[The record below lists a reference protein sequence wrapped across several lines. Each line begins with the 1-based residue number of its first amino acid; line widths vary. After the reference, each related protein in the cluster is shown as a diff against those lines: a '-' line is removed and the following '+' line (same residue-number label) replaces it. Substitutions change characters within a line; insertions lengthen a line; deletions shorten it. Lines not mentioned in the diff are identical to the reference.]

1 MIQTGI
7 DSKVKVHQIVENQLP
22 EFILDENPKAV
33 DFLKQYYISQ
43 EYQGGPSDL
52 SENLDQYLKVDNLT
66 PEVVVGFTSLT
77 SDITAS
83 SSTIDVDSTKGFP
96 KSYGLLKIDNEI
108 ITYTGITTN
117 SFTGCI
123 RGFSGITSY
132 RNIDNPEELVFSSST
147 SASHTADSPIQNLSS
162 LFLKE
167 FYRNLKV
174 AIAPGLEN
182 VDFVSNL
189 NAGNFLK
196 EARTFYQSKGTE
208 ESFKILY
215 KVLYGVTPVVV
226 DLEKFLLKPSD
237 SQYIRREIVLTEKI
251 SGDNINNL
259 VGQTIYSTLD
269 SSTKAAISEV
279 EIVTRQ
285 NKTYYKIGLF
295 IGYSDEDLIEG
306 NFTVTANSKVIGNVL
321 AGSSVITVDS
331 TVGFPDSGTIISGN
345 NTITYTDRTVNQFLN
360 CSGINETILTRDE
373 IRSNNTVYGYE
384 NGDLTKKVELKVCA
398 IVSDLEVLDNS
409 GLAQENEKITVKH
422 LGDLIKNPSNIN
434 DKSYKQIFSNSWI
447 YNTSCTFEVDSFNT
461 STKVYTLKSDIDKS
475 SIRENDR
482 VDVIN
487 NVTDRVVVSNAL
499 VSSVDPSTK
508 QVTLNYIGYT
518 TSTSISHS
526 LRRVLKKS
534 SSEIVPINYGNDTLT
549 SNIQNVYS
557 DDGGKYMYV
566 ASNSLPSYSF
576 RRDSTPAI
584 PDIIVGTAVT
594 FIGAATTESGALQ
607 KESSDDDYSIIS
619 FPTAVPFLTGN
630 AIVYSPESTG
640 ITGLATGTTYYVKVL
655 SDPQK
660 IKLYSSRSF
669 ISSNEYLTFTPLRV
683 GAGGKHTFTLESVYG
698 KEVQPQKL
706 LRRFPLRSEIKD
718 NDGSENNNETVGML
732 INGVE
737 IKNYKSSDK
746 IYYGPLTD
754 INIINSGSDYDVVN
768 PPQISITAS
777 GTGVTAYARPVV
789 SGSLQEVFVDPQDV
803 GLDKVI
809 SVSLIGGNGSG
820 AVLKPIVEN
829 TFREVDFDGRL
840 LSNFGGVGETAET
853 ITFLENHNFK
863 DGEAIVYKANGNT
876 PIGIGTFLGSNAN
889 QERYLVNNSKYYAR
903 VLNNTTIRLYQS
915 FNDYVSGINTVGF
928 TTASNSGI
936 HKFRTAESKNTL
948 KYIKVVDSGSGYQNR
963 QLYVKAVGIST
974 IENIVTFKNHNFNEG
989 DIVEYQTTGT
999 TISGLSTSNRYYVIK
1014 EDSDTFRLANAG
1026 IAGTVKTNYTR
1037 GLFVEFGSVGSGYH
1051 IFKYPDIRVS
1061 VNVSYGSTN
1070 TGIITATP
1078 IIRGSIIDAYLYES
1092 GTGYGSTTLNFEKK
1106 PNITLKTGKDAS
1118 LYPVVVSGRI
1128 SRVDVRIKGSE
1139 YYSTPTLQVIGDGIG
1154 AVLRPVIQNGQIVS
1168 VVVIN
1173 AGTNYTQEN
1182 TSIRVVPAGRNAVLD
1197 SSLRSLRINDAER
1210 FDSEYLRPSFGK
1222 GLQYSNISYSNDIA
1236 SNEFE
1241 DDGSSHSPIIGWSY
1255 DGNPIYGPYGYSN
1268 PLDSSSSKRILES
1281 GYVLDSTL
1289 VSDRPSGFVPGFFV
1303 EDYRYDDSGDLDIHN
1318 GRFCKTPDF
1327 PQGTYAYFAGIATDG
1342 LYTPKFP
1349 YFVGERYKS
1358 HYEKFDYDQDFDFN
1372 NSNLVRNTFPYK
1384 IGDEYSTNEFIVE
1397 SNSNLNQEAV
1407 VTSITK
1413 GDISRIDITNPGD
1426 GYKVNDTLSFN
1437 NMNTNGGG
1445 VAAIVSSI
1453 KGEVVTSIAS
1463 STIEYSNAVLTWS
1476 DRNTVNI
1483 NVDPYHVFDNLDT
1496 ISISGLSSFIPN
1508 IAGLKRVSISTDRFT
1523 LLKEIPSNNSSGI
1536 VTDIYVASIPNS
1548 MSIGSTIGIGT
1559 ENLSILNIFD
1569 DRKIVR
1575 VKRGV
1580 TGSAHTTTSFGFVYP
1595 GIISLGIESEYFD
1608 SNLNK
1613 KYYFNPN
1620 QAIGVGTTS
1629 GIGIAVTY
1637 TVGEI
1642 STQVNIPTQS
1652 IYLPNHKFYTS
1663 ERVVFR
1669 KNGGGSSISVAN
1681 TSSSSTFNLLD
1692 SGSENVYIINKG
1704 KDYIGIVTQVGL
1716 TTSTEGLFF
1725 HTNGSDN
1732 FEYSFEPTKNQIT
1745 CTVQKNTAV
1754 VSVSTAHN
1762 LSVGDQ
1768 IKLNVV
1774 SNQSIGIGNSTSVYV
1789 KFNTDI
1795 EKVVVD
1801 PVGFGSDKVNT
1812 SENSINL
1819 TSHRFRSGD
1828 KVYYTSTDLIA
1839 SGLSTGVYYAFKVD
1853 KDNIKLCLT
1862 YEDVFSSPPAIVS
1875 IASTGGSAQ
1884 EISAVNPKLQPTRGN
1899 DLVFDVSDS
1908 SLSGYEF
1915 KLYSDKNFN
1924 NEFVSIANTT
1934 TFSTSGVGTVGV
1946 TSTASFTLRYSNQL
1960 PSTLFYNVEKGGYI
1974 STADYT
1980 VQSYS
1985 QITYSDSLYNGSYP
1999 VVGVGTTTAVISLLR
2014 EPEYSLYNS
2023 DNTDTLEYSTTSTTP
2038 SGQIDNIS
2046 VISKGVNYKTLPGVT
2061 SVITNDGID
2070 ALLFPQSTNIGKIKS
2085 IRIVD
2090 QAYEYSSDKTLRPET
2105 NIPPTIKL
2113 KDSLT
2118 IDGVDVTFGGK
2129 NYTTAPD
2136 IVIVDTVTGQAEGS
2150 GQLAC
2155 EVTSN
2160 SISSVEIFEK
2170 PTGLSFNTKRLYTI
2184 NNSNGTGISTMQ
2196 TSSSGIVTCF
2206 LTTPLVGF
2214 STNIFSAG
2222 DKIFVEGITKNGE
2235 SGTGFNSQD
2244 YNYQFFTVDSYE
2256 NLIPAVL
2263 RFNVSGLTTNP
2274 GIADTI
2280 QGSFATIVKEENYPT
2295 FKLYTSK
2302 SPFLVGERIYING
2315 SPSNL
2320 YVSSVLTDYIKVTGS
2335 DESDELIIG
2344 DIIRGT
2350 QSGSTGTISEIT
2362 TTKGKFK
2369 IDFSAK
2375 STQGWKTS
2383 VGQLNSDIQV
2393 LPDNDYYQNLSYT
2406 VKSPI
2411 QYKDSIDT
2419 INRLLHTTGL
2429 KNFVDTTLQSNQKAT
2444 VGLSTVEQLALYDL
2458 STDQRVDTIFGFASV
2473 KDIDSQLSN
2482 NNIFTTKFLK
2492 SLNKKFVDSLVCKTN
2507 RVLLMDDVSSQ
2518 FTNKDNIEDDFVD
2531 LDEYTKD
2538 YARFLVQVRS
2548 TTGSQVAIYD
2558 LILLWSEF
2566 YEDVYTLNKGYL
2578 SNTGVAVTYYGAE
2591 TTETSLMWKEYEF
2604 ATLDGNVDQFD
2615 VLSLRF
2621 KPDDPFDVDY
2631 DIKFVKD
2638 VFTTSTVGLASTSI
2652 GLVKTISAN
2661 NAVGV
2666 GSTATIF
2673 EYSASEFDSVH
2684 ATVHLLN
2691 QNEQTMN
2698 FIEMYLSHD
2707 GTDTYIADYYFDANP
2722 TEGISGDDF
2731 SDFSASLDGGVFSL
2745 EYTNPTSSVVRV
2757 RTNAVG
2763 FGATSSGIGTLRFIN
2778 DFQPDGTERS
2788 AKYESSYTVGTGE
2801 TTIYSASS
2809 SEVTSIKTVVSVN
2822 YGGEFAL
2829 HQLLTLNPDETNTFS
2844 TQYPF
2849 LSVGSTT
2856 GIGTFGST
2864 IESGN
2869 VLVKFYPDPS
2879 VSGIVTIKSYNEVIY
2894 TDLDLDNTY
2903 PNIDYAFIKTQSIGI
2918 GLFDGANSPR
2928 INKTDFELTYED
2940 TPIFKKFF
2948 DPSDSTILNLETGV
2962 FKISNHFFSTGEEL
2976 IYRSGST
2983 VAGISSASVGIG
2995 ETADSVGVVTSTLP
3009 TKVWAYKINNDTFK
3023 ISTRPEYATAGIGV
3037 TFTSVGTGNAH
3048 SFEMVKCLEKSIIA
3062 VDEIIQAPLAFT
3074 PIVYQLENNI
3084 GGLIGAGSTIFSIS
3098 GISSILVGDV
3108 LKIEDEYMKVGG
3120 VGFGTTSI
3128 GPISGGDVPLINVI
3142 RGFVGT
3148 AATQHIEPNTARIY
3162 KGSYNI
3168 SGNRVHF
3175 TEPPK
3180 GSGLV
3185 TLDNSG
3191 LPRPFSKF
3199 NGRVFLKNS
3208 YENNLIYDDVSLN
3221 FTGVGQTFTL
3231 TTSGINTTGI
3241 ETGSGLVLINGIFQ
3255 TPTTDNNAGN
3265 NFFYTESAGISSI
3278 TFTGITSTDGTKVT
3292 SISDVNQNQFPR
3304 GGLIVSLGSTNGLGF
3319 APLVGAS
3326 VTAVLGATGD
3336 IVSVGLGSTD
3346 VLGSGYNGLTG
3357 IGVSIYESGHS
3368 GDVAI
3373 ISAVVGAG
3381 GSLAFTV
3388 DYGGSGYT
3396 NPDILVDEPT
3406 YENLEIIGLSRR
3418 GIGNTTTTG
3427 SNALISLK
3435 LGPNSNSISS
3445 GKNADAAA
3453 LINSNKTLISDVA
3466 YGRMQAA
3473 FPSFVI
3479 PTGDPQDCKDDIISV
3494 LDCIIYNLRFGGND
3508 SVYDAGH
3515 IYIDNAYL
3523 SGEEDESVYAF
3534 EEARDLAIQAMR
3546 NEAITIGGYS
3556 DLDQVFDYTV
3566 IGDASGVAGSYIVGD
3581 CADVASSITSF
3592 VGIVTN
3598 AVGLGTIPGVTRT
3611 IAPGSLFEVSE
3622 FKINRQGYGFEVGDV
3637 FKPIGLV
3644 TAKGLSSPIK
3654 DFELTVVD
3662 VYYDTFAS
3670 WQFGQLDFIDPIQP
3684 LQNGTRSVF
3693 PLRYNSELVSFE
3705 KDQTD
3710 IDSALI
3716 DLDAVLI
3723 VFLNGIIQEPR
3734 TSYIFDGGSSIQFI
3748 EAPKPEDNISIFFY
3762 NGTRGVDSEQLNIL
3776 ETIKIGD
3783 SVFVDRNSG
3792 ISTSKPQSSKRI
3804 VVDIPTADKLETNL
3818 YYGEGIDEYNYRP
3831 LNWIKQK
3838 RDLNINGDLVYK
3850 SRDSIEAMVF
3860 PTSRIIRDVNVGDT
3874 EIFVDNAQFFNY
3886 EENESSV
3893 VIPGVDAIFLDE
3905 INPVAAA
3912 GTATVSA
3919 AGTVTAITIS
3929 NVGSGYTS
3937 ATLDIKFSAPKF
3949 IGVGIGTTASA
3960 TATIVNGSVSSVSIT
3975 NPGLGYTNSNN
3986 QPVAPQIIFEQPK
3999 IISEIVTDI
4008 AIVQGNTGI
4017 ITGLTTTAGIGTALA
4032 LKFFT
4037 DSTTDLQVGYQIY
4050 VTGTNV
4056 GSGVTSIYTHDDDTI
4071 GIGTEFV
4078 DNIYYVHAL
4087 PGVNEIVCNIQS
4099 NTVTTGIQTLGTSVY
4114 NPNGYFSWGRLSSL
4128 ARETNPIAIGVSG
4141 RTVNSG
4147 LTTYPTI
4154 QRRGYG
4160 LRDNGSIRKV
4170 LPD

>member
-43 EYQGGPSDL
+43 EYQSGPSDL

-77 SDITAS
+77 TSITSS
-83 SSTIDVDSTKGFP
+83 SSTIEVDSTKGFP
-96 KSYGLLKIDNEI
+96 KSYGLLKIGDEI

-117 SFTGCI
+117 SFTGCV

-132 RNIDNPEELVFSSST
+132 RNVDNPEELIFSTSS
-147 SASHTADSPIQNLSS
+147 SASHSSGSPIQNLSS

-167 FYRNLKV
+167 FYRKLKF

-196 EARTFYQSKGTE
+196 EARTFYQSKGTK
-208 ESFKILY
+208 ESFEILY
-215 KVLYGVTPVVV
+215 RVLYGVTPVVI

-237 SQYIRREIVLTEKI
+237 SQYIRREVLLVEKL
-251 SGDNINNL
+251 SGDNVNNL
-259 VGQTIYSTLD
+259 VGQTLYSTLD
-269 SSTKAAISEV
+269 SSTSAAISEV
-279 EIVTRQ
+279 EILTRR
-285 NKTYYKIGLF
+285 NKTYYKVGLF
-295 IGYSDEDLIEG
+295 IGYSDDDLIEG
-306 NFTVTANSKVIGNVL
+306 NFSVTSNSRVIGDV
-321 AGSSVITVDS
+321 STSDSVITVDS
-331 TVGFPDSGTIISGN
+331 TIGFLDSGTIVSGN
-345 NTITYTDRTVNQFLN
+345 NTISYTEKTINQFLGCTGLTEN
-360 CSGINETILTRDE
+360 ISSGDE
-373 IRSNNTVYGYE
+373 IRSNDTVYGYE
-384 NGDLTKKVELKVCA
+384 NGDLTKKIELKVCA
-398 IVSDLEVLDNS
+398 IASDLEILDDS

-422 LGDLIKNPSNIN
+422 LGDLIKNPTNIN
-434 DKSYKQIFSNSWI
+434 DKSYKQIFANSWI

-461 STKVYTLKSDIDKS
+461 STKVYTLKSNIDKS
-475 SIRENDR
+475 SLRENDR

-487 NVTDRVVVSNAL
+487 NVTGIVVVSDAL
-499 VSSVDPSTK
+499 VSSIDPSTRE
-508 QVTLNYIGYT
+508 VTLNYVGYT
-518 TSTSISHS
+518 TSTNISHS
-526 LRRVLKKS
+526 LRRVLKKTS
-534 SSEIVPINYGNDTLT
+534 SDIVSINHGDDTVT
-549 SNIQNVYS
+549 SNVQNVYS
-557 DDGGKYMYV
+557 DDDGKYMYV
-566 ASNSLPSYSF
+566 ASNSLPSYAF
-576 RRDSTPAI
+576 RRNSTPSI
-584 PDIIVGTAVT
+584 PDITVGTAVT
-594 FIGAATTESGALQ
+594 FIGAGTTESGAIQ
-607 KESSDDDYSIIS
+607 KETADDQYSIIS
-619 FPTAVPFLTGN
+619 FPTNAPFLTGN
-630 AIVYSPESTG
+630 AVVYSPETTA
-640 ITGLATGTTYYVKVL
+640 ITGLVTGTTYYVKVL

-660 IKLYSSRSF
+660 IKLYASRSF
-669 ISSNEYLTFTPLRV
+669 IPTNEYLKFDPLQV
-683 GAGGKHTFTLESVYG
+683 GVGGKHTFTLESVYN
-698 KEVQPQKL
+698 KEIEPQKL
-706 LRRFPLRSEIKD
+706 LKRFPLRSEIKD
-718 NDGSENNNETVGML
+718 NDGSETTSDTVGML

-737 IKNYKSSDK
+737 IKNYKSKDK

-754 INIINSGSDYDVVN
+754 IAVINSGTDYDVVN
-768 PPQISITAS
+768 PPLVSITAS
-777 GTGVTAYARPVV
+777 GTGVTAYARPVL
-789 SGSLQEVFVDPQDV
+789 SGSIQEVFVDPQDV

-809 SVSLIGGNGSG
+809 SVSITGGNGSG
-820 AVLKPIVEN
+820 VALKPITEN

-840 LSNFGGVGETAET
+840 LSNFGGVGETSET
-853 ITFLENHNFK
+853 ITFLESHNFK
-863 DGEAIVYKANGNT
+863 DGEEIVYKANGNT
-876 PIGIGTFLGSNAN
+876 PIGVGTFQGSNAN
-889 QERYLVNNSKYYAR
+889 QERYLINNSSYFAK
-903 VLNNTTIRLYQS
+903 VVNNTTIRLYQS

-936 HKFRTAESKNTL
+936 HKFRAARGKNTL
-948 KYIKVVDSGSGYQNR
+948 KYIKVTNPGSGYENR
-963 QLYVKAVGIST
+963 QLYVKPVGIST
-974 IENIVTFKNHNFNEG
+974 IEHTITFKNHNFKEG

-999 TISGLSTSNRYYVIK
+999 PITGLSTSDSYYVIK
-1014 EDSDTFRLANAG
+1014 EDSNTFRLANAG
-1026 IAGTVKTNYTR
+1026 VGGTIKSNYNR
-1037 GLFVEFGSVGSGYH
+1037 GLFSTFDNIGSGYH
-1051 IFKYPDIRVS
+1051 IFKYPDIQVS

-1078 IIRGSIIDAYLYES
+1078 IVRGSIIDAYLYEG

-1106 PNITLKTGKDAS
+1106 PIITLKTGKDAS
-1118 LYPVVVSGRI
+1118 LYPVVASGRI
-1128 SRVDVRIKGSE
+1128 SRVDIRIKGSE
-1139 YYSTPTLQVIGDGIG
+1139 YYSTPTLQVIGDGVG
-1154 AVLRPVIQNGQIVS
+1154 AVLRPVIQNGQITD

-1173 AGTNYTQEN
+1173 SGTNYTQEN
-1182 TSIRVVPAGRNAVLD
+1182 TSIRVVPAGRNAILD
-1197 SSLRSLRINDAER
+1197 SSVRSLRINDAER
-1210 FDSEYLRPSFGK
+1210 FDSEYLRVSFDK
-1222 GLQYSNISYSNDIA
+1222 GLEYSNISYSNDIA
-1236 SNEFE
+1236 SNEFG

-1255 DGNPIYGPYGYSN
+1255 DGNPIYGPYGYSD
-1268 PLDSSSSKRILES
+1268 PLDTSSARRVIEP
-1281 GYVLDSTL
+1281 GYVLDSTS

-1303 EDYRYDDSGDLDIHN
+1303 EDYRYDATGDLDVHN

-1327 PQGTYAYFAGIATDG
+1327 PKGTYAYFAGIATDG
-1342 LYTPKFP
+1342 LYTPRFP
-1349 YFVGERYKS
+1349 YFIGDRYKS
-1358 HYEKFDYDQDFDFN
+1358 HYETFDTDQDFDFN
-1372 NSNLVRNTFPYK
+1372 GSNLVRNTFPYK
-1384 IGDEYSTNEFIVE
+1384 IGDEYSSNDFITE
-1397 SNSNLNQEAV
+1397 SGSNLEQEAL

-1413 GDISRIDITNPGD
+1413 GDINDVNITNPGD
-1426 GYKVNDTLSFN
+1426 DYKVNDTLSFDN
-1437 NMNTNGGG
+1437 TGTNGGG
-1445 VAAIVSSI
+1445 VSAVISSI
-1453 KGEVVTSIAS
+1453 KGETITSIAS
-1463 STIEYSNAVLTWS
+1463 SSLEYSNSVLTWS

-1483 NVDPYHVFDNLDT
+1483 NVDPYHVINNFDT
-1496 ISISGLSSFIPN
+1496 ISISGLSTFIPKVS
-1508 IAGLKRVSISTDRFT
+1508 GLKRVSISTDRFT
-1523 LLKEIPSNNSSGI
+1523 LLKEIPSNSSAGI
-1536 VTDIYVASIPNS
+1536 VTDVYLASIPNS
-1548 MSIGSTIGIGT
+1548 VSVGSTIGIGT
-1559 ENLSILNIFD
+1559 EILSVLNVFD
-1569 DRKIVR
+1569 DRKIIRVR
-1575 VKRGV
+1575 RGV
-1580 TGSAHTTTSFGFVYP
+1580 TGSSHTTTSFGFVYP
-1595 GIISLGIESEYFD
+1595 SIISLKIESEYFD
-1608 SNLNK
+1608 SNLNER
-1613 KYYFNPN
+1613 YYFNPN
-1620 QAIGVGTTS
+1620 QSIGVGTTS

-1642 STQVNIPTQS
+1642 SEQINVPTQS

-1663 ERVVFR
+1663 QNVIFR
-1669 KNGGGSSISVAN
+1669 KNGGGNSISVAN

-1692 SGSENVYIINKG
+1692 SGSENVYVINKG

-1732 FEYSFEPTKNQIT
+1732 FEYSFESTKNQIT

-1774 SNQSIGIGNSTSVYV
+1774 SNQSIGIGNSISVYV
-1789 KFNTDI
+1789 KFNSDI

-1801 PVGFGSDKVNT
+1801 PVGFGSDKVDT
-1812 SENSINL
+1812 VENSINL
-1819 TSHRFRSGD
+1819 ASHRFRSGD
-1828 KVYYTSTDLIA
+1828 KVYYSATDLIS
-1839 SGLSTGVYYAFKVD
+1839 SGLSTGVYFVYKVD

-1862 YEDVFSSPPAIVS
+1862 YNDVFSSPPSVVS
-1875 IASTGGSAQ
+1875 IASTGGSGQ
-1884 EISAVNPKLQPTRGN
+1884 EVSAVNPKLLPTKGN
-1899 DLVFDVSDS
+1899 DLVFDVSDT
-1908 SLSGYEF
+1908 SLSGFDF
-1915 KLYSDKNFN
+1915 KIYSDKDFN

-1946 TSTASFTLRYSNQL
+1946 ASTASFTLHYSNQL
-1960 PSTLFYNVEKGGYI
+1960 PSTLFYNVERGGFI
-1974 STADYT
+1974 STADKT
-1980 VQSYS
+1980 VQNYS
-1985 QITYSDSLYNGSYP
+1985 QISYVDSFYNGTYST
-1999 VVGVGTTTAVISLLR
+1999 VGVGTTTAIISLLR

-2023 DNTDTLEYSTTSTTP
+2023 DNTSTLEYSTTSTTP
-2038 SGQIDNIS
+2038 SGQIDNIL

-2061 SVITNDGID
+2061 SVITNNGSD
-2070 ALLFPQSTNIGKIKS
+2070 ALLFPQSSNLGNIKS
-2085 IRIVD
+2085 VRMSD
-2090 QAYEYSSDKTLRPET
+2090 QVYEYSSDRTLRPET
-2105 NIPPTIKL
+2105 NIPPTLKL

-2118 IDGVDVTFGGK
+2118 IEGVDVVFGGK
-2129 NYTTAPD
+2129 NYTTSPD
-2136 IVIVDTVTGQAEGS
+2136 IVIVDTVTGQPEGS
-2150 GQLAC
+2150 GQLVC

-2196 TSSSGIVTCF
+2196 TSASGIVTCF

-2222 DKIFVEGITKNGE
+2222 ERIFVEGITKNGD

-2244 YNYQFFTVDSYE
+2244 YGYQFFTVESYE

-2295 FKLYTSK
+2295 FRITTRK

-2320 YVSSVLTDYIKVTGS
+2320 YVSSVLIDYIKVTGN
-2335 DESDELIIG
+2335 DELVVG
-2344 DIIRGT
+2344 DVIRGT
-2350 QSGSTGTISEIT
+2350 QSGSTGTISEVT

-2369 IDFSAK
+2369 IDFSVK
-2375 STQGWKTS
+2375 SNQGWKSS

-2393 LPDNDYYQNLSYT
+2393 LPDNDYYQNLSYS

-2429 KNFVDTTLQSNQKAT
+2429 KNFVDTTLQSNQKST
-2444 VGLSTVEQLALYDL
+2444 VGLSTVDQLALYDL
-2458 STDQRVDTIFGFASV
+2458 SSDQRVDTIFGFASV
-2473 KDIDSQLSN
+2473 RDIDSQLSN
-2482 NNIFTTKFLK
+2482 NNVLTTKFLK
-2492 SLNKKFVDSLVCKTN
+2492 SLNKKFVDSLICKTN

-2538 YARFLVQVRS
+2538 FARFLVQIRS
-2548 TTGSQVAIYD
+2548 TTGTQVAIYD
-2558 LILLWSEF
+2558 LVLLWSSLN
-2566 YEDVYTLNKGYL
+2566 EDVFTLNKGYL
-2578 SNTGVAVTYYGAE
+2578 SNTGVAVTYYGADTPE
-2591 TTETSLMWKEYEF
+2591 ITTMWKEYEF
-2604 ATLDGNVDQFD
+2604 ATLEGNVDQFD

-2638 VFTTSTVGLASTSI
+2638 VFSANTVGLASTSI
-2652 GLVKTISAN
+2652 GLIKPISSN
-2661 NAVGV
+2661 NSVGV
-2666 GSTATIF
+2666 GSTGTIF
-2673 EYSASEFDSVH
+2673 EYPAGDFDSVH

-2691 QNEQTMN
+2691 QNEETMN

-2707 GTDTYIADYYFDANP
+2707 GTDTYIADYYFDTNA
-2722 TEGISGDDF
+2722 TQGISGNDF
-2731 SDFSASLDGGVFSL
+2731 SDFSASLDSGVLSL
-2745 EYTNPTSSVVRV
+2745 TYTNPTSSVVRV
-2757 RTNAVG
+2757 KTNAVG

-2788 AKYESSYTVGTGE
+2788 AKFESSYTVGTGE
-2801 TTIYSASS
+2801 TTIYSASA
-2809 SEVTSIKTVVSVN
+2809 SEITSIKSVISVS
-2822 YGGEFAL
+2822 YGGDFAL

-2894 TDLDLDNTY
+2894 TELDLDNTY
-2903 PNIDYAFIKTQSIGI
+2903 PNIDYGFIKTQSIGI

-2940 TPIFKKFF
+2940 TPIFKKEF
-2948 DPSDSTILNLETGV
+2948 DPSDSSILNLETGV
-2962 FKISNHFFSTGEEL
+2962 FTIPNHFFSTGEEL
-2976 IYRSGST
+2976 IYKSGST

-2995 ETADSVGVVTSTLP
+2995 ETADSVGVVTGILP

-3023 ISTRPEYATAGIGV
+3023 VSTRPEYAAAGIAV

-3084 GGLIGAGSTIFSIS
+3084 GGFIGTGSTIFSIS

-3108 LKIEDEYMKVGG
+3108 LKIEDEYMKVAG
-3120 VGFGTTSI
+3120 VGFGTTAI
-3128 GPISGGDVPLINVI
+3128 GPISGGTVPLINVI

-3148 AATQHIEPNTARIY
+3148 AATQHIQPNTARIY

-3175 TEPPK
+3175 TDPPK

-3199 NGRVFLKNS
+3199 NGRVFLRNN

-3231 TTSGINTTGI
+3231 TTAGVNTTGI

-3326 VTAVLGATGD
+3326 VTAVVGATGD

-3346 VLGSGYNGLTG
+3346 ILGSGYNGLTG
-3357 IGVSIYESGHS
+3357 IGVSIYEPGHT
-3368 GDVAI
+3368 GDVAV

-3381 GSLAFTV
+3381 GSLTFSV

-3396 NPDILVDEPT
+3396 NPDILVDDPT
-3406 YENLEIIGLSRR
+3406 YENLEIVGVSRL
-3418 GIGNTTTTG
+3418 GIGTTTTTG

-3523 SGEEDESVYAF
+3523 SGEEAESVYAF

-3566 IGDASGVAGSYIVGD
+3566 IGDASGVAGSYSPGD

-3622 FKINRQGYGFEVGDV
+3622 FKITRQGYGFEIGDV
-3637 FKPIGLV
+3637 FKPVGLV
-3644 TAKGLSSPIK
+3644 TAKGLESPVK

-3670 WQFGQLDFIDPIQP
+3670 WQFGQLDFIDPIAP

-3710 IDSALI
+3710 LDSALI

-3734 TSYIFDGGSSIQFI
+3734 ESYIFDGGSSIQFF

-3762 NGTRGVDSEQLNIL
+3762 NGTRGVDSEQLNIA

-3792 ISTSKPQSSKRI
+3792 IATSKAQASKRI

-3818 YYGEGIDEYNYRP
+3818 YYNVGIDEFNYRP

-3860 PTSRIIRDVNVGDT
+3860 PTSRIIRDINVGDT

-3886 EENESSV
+3886 EENESSI

-3919 AGTVTAITIS
+3919 AGTVTSITLS
-3929 NVGSGYTS
+3929 NVGSGYTTAS
-3937 ATLDIKFSAPKF
+3937 LDIKFSAPKYV
-3949 IGVGIGTTASA
+3949 GVGVGTTASA
-3960 TATIVNGSVSSVSIT
+3960 TATIINGSVSTVTIT
-3975 NPGLGYTNSNN
+3975 NPGFGYTNSNN

-4037 DSTTDLQVGYQIY
+4037 NSTTDLQVGYQIY

-4071 GIGTEFV
+4071 GVGTQFV

-4128 ARETNPIAIGVSG
+4128 ARGTNPIAIGVSG

-4160 LRDNGSIRKV
+4160 LRDNGSVRKV